1 MERGC
6 SFFQVRLL
14 EFGVITDSLLD
25 GSRLIGSLR
34 ELFVNPPF
42 KFSPSH
48 CDFRKLLAYKYF
60 KY

>member
-6 SFFQVRLL
+6 SFFQVHLL

-34 ELFVNPPF
+34 ELVLNPF

-48 CDFRKLLAYKYF
+48 CDFRKLLTYKYF

>member
-14 EFGVITDSLLD
+14 ELRVITDSLLD
-25 GSRLIGSLR
+25 GSRLIGSLY
-34 ELFVNPPF
+34 ELVLSPPF

-48 CDFRKLLAYKYF
+48 CYFRKLLAHKYF